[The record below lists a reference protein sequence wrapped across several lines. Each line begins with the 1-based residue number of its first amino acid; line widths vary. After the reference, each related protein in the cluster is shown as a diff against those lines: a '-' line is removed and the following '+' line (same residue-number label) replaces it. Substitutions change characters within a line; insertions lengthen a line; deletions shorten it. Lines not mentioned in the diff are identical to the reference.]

1 MLLFWSYSRS
11 RSEALC
17 PFIGGLRSYL
27 DPVDYFVNLGLIIEE
42 LQKRMSFLDG
52 MERALPFAERTPGPE
67 IS

>member
-27 DPVDYFVNLGLIIEE
+27 DPVDYIGNLGLIIEE
-42 LQKRMSFLDG
+42 LQKKMRFG
-52 MERALPFAERTPGPE
+52 RYGKGPPLCGE
-67 IS
+67 DPRSGN

>member
-27 DPVDYFVNLGLIIEE
+27 DPVDYFGNPGLIVEE
-42 LQKRMSFLDG
+42 IQK
-52 MERALPFAERTPGPE
+52 
-67 IS
+67 